1 MRKADR
7 ASLARAKRVARM
19 AQRAIEVLGGTD
31 EAYRWLTT
39 PCAAIRGNTPYD
51 VHYDADG
58 ARRVATA
65 LRLRAARER
74 LVRKCG
80 QGTFPDAAALTTWLW
95 KKNRALRNRPPATL
109 LDSDRGA
116 RDVLAVMSRMRRRTR

>member
-7 ASLARAKRVARM
+7 ESLARAKRVARL
-19 AQRAIEVLGGTD
+19 AQRAVAVLGSTSA
-31 EAYRWLTT
+31 AYHWLTV
-39 PCAAIRGNTPYD
+39 PCTALRGKTPYD

-74 LVRKCG
+74 LVRKSG
-80 QGTFPDAAALTTWLW
+80 HGTFPDEAALTTWLW
-95 KKNRALRNRPPATL
+95 KKNRALGNELPAML
-109 LDSDRGA
+109 LDTQRGA
-116 RDVLAVMSRMRRRTR
+116 RDVLAVMSHTRRRTR